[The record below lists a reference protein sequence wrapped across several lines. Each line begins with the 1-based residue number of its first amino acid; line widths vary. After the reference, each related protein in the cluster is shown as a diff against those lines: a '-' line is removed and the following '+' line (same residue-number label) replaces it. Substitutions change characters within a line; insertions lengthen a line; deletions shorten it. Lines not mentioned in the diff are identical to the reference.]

1 VRPDGVRA
9 GARRHACVS
18 VCLFNLHACQ
28 RVSGLFVCSL
38 GCELRGAVSERASVL
53 ARPPGA
59 LFRYLQAAVQ
69 GVQAHVHHI
78 VWRSSRPWALPVRR
92 KSLTVARTLDGE
104 GLQHLKQVVDENPRL
119 FLDEIA
125 LKLKNERGSMMSEAS
140 VCRYLMASTSAV

>member
-1 VRPDGVRA
+1 MLSLSVRQCW
-9 GARRHACVS
+9 HAHPERSFDTCKR
-18 VCLFNLHACQ
+18 LWKEFKRTFTTL
-28 RVSGLFVCSL
+28 SG
-38 GCELRGAVSERASVL
+38 EA
-53 ARPPGA
+53 P
-59 LFRYLQAAVQ
+59 
-69 GVQAHVHHI
+69 
-78 VWRSSRPWALPVRR
+78 SRPWALPVRR